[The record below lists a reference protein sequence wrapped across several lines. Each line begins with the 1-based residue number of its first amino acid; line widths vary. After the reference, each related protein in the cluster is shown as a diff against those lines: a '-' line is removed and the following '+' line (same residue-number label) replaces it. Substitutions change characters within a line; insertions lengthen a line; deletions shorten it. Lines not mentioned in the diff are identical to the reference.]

1 MLRPG
6 SLVGP
11 EVNLW
16 WTKETKLPVD
26 YPRSRPALAL
36 AFLLRDRAGAPSM
49 QAPPLPVLAAATPAP
64 TSTERGT
71 RPQLTP
77 SYYPAS
83 VPLPPVGRSS
93 APTRAGSVPL
103 TPLRTPRPPP
113 PPLPRRPPPPPSRH
127 SLGFLKP
134 LEHYAAVATDRNT
147 LQHPNRLDQ
156 FRDVAQCLPP
166 RRPVVPL
173 YDGKR
178 NRGEVQNM

>member
-77 SYYPAS
+77 SGGGSRGSQRGEGGAVATRSAAPRVGEAAAGKS
-83 VPLPPVGRSS
+83 V
-93 APTRAGSVPL
+93 RA
-103 TPLRTPRPPP
+103 
-113 PPLPRRPPPPPSRH
+113 PPLPTPPSLRPTPSTGQSPLSSRGAWTYPP
-127 SLGFLKP
+127 SLSAPPYRPCPAPPRCPLPAASSTLKP
-134 LEHYAAVATDRNT
+134 PT
-147 LQHPNRLDQ
+147 
-156 FRDVAQCLPP
+156 PP
-166 RRPVVPL
+166 CCPH
-173 YDGKR
+173 
-178 NRGEVQNM
+178 

>member
-83 VPLPPVGRSS
+83 VPLPPVGRSF

-103 TPLRTPRPPP
+103 TP
-113 PPLPRRPPPPPSRH
+113 
-127 SLGFLKP
+127 F
-134 LEHYAAVATDRNT
+134 Y
-147 LQHPNRLDQ
+147 
-156 FRDVAQCLPP
+156 
-166 RRPVVPL
+166 
-173 YDGKR
+173 
-178 NRGEVQNM
+178 